1 MKFEGKV
8 YREDGMWKI
17 DLILPDWV
25 VDDVL
30 RDGEHST
37 RTVIRLH
44 DDSPY
49 TTGVSQFR
57 GGSVHK
63 MNGKSSK
70 IIATVLFQEEN
81 VEPQ

>member
-25 VDDVL
+25 IDDVL

-49 TTGVSQFR
+49 TGSSQYM
-57 GGSVHK
+57 GSSPHK

-70 IIATVLFQEEN
+70 IIATVRFEEEN
-81 VEPQ
+81 VAPK